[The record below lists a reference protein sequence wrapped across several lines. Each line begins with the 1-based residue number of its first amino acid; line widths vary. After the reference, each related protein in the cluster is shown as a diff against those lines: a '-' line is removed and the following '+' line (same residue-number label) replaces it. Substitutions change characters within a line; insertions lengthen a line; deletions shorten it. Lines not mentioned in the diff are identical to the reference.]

1 MYSAELADVY
11 EEIYQSRGKDWTAEC
26 ALIDQ
31 VVRAHN
37 PHARSLLDVA
47 CGTGAHL
54 AAFGQFFP
62 QVEGVEVAEAMRERA
77 MRRLPGVPIHAADM
91 RDFDLG
97 DKFDAVVC
105 MFCSIAYVSGVEDM
119 RAAVRCM
126 SRHLAP
132 GAPLVIEPWWFPEQF
147 IEGYVAGDLSHA
159 GGRTVARISHST
171 LEGRATRMEV
181 HFMVGDASGVR
192 RFVEIDH
199 LTLFTREEYEAAYR
213 DAGCSVEFR
222 PGPPT
227 GRGLFVG
234 VRD

>member
-11 EEIYQSRGKDWTAEC
+11 EEIYQSRGKDWTAEGV
-26 ALIDQ
+26 LIEKL
-31 VVRAHN
+31 VRTHN
-37 PHARSLLDVA
+37 PAARSLLDVA

-54 AAFGQFFP
+54 QAFGRLFEHT
-62 QVEGVEVAEAMRERA
+62 EGVEMAEAMRERA
-77 MRRLPGVPIHAADM
+77 MHRLPGVPIHAADM

-97 DKFDAVVC
+97 TTFDAVVC
-105 MFCSIAYVSGVEDM
+105 MFCSIAYVGTTAEM

-147 IEGYVAGDLSHA
+147 IEGYVAGDLA
-159 GGRTVARISHST
+159 QVGRRTVARVSHST
-171 LEGRATRMEV
+171 LDGRATRMEV
-181 HFMVGDASGVR
+181 RFLVGDASGIR
-192 RFVEIDH
+192 EFVEIDR
-199 LTLFTREEYEAAYR
+199 LTLFTRDEYEAAYR
-213 DAGCSVEFR
+213 DAGCSVRFL

-234 VRD
+234 VRH